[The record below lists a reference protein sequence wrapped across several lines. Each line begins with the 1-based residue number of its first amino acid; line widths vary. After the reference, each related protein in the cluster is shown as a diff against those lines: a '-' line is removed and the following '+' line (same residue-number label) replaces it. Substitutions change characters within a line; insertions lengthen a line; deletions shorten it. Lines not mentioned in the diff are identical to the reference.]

1 MSEEAETV
9 YVGSKP
15 ILTYVLAVINAFQRA
30 DKVKVLARG
39 RAISSA
45 VDVVEVA
52 RRSFIEDLKIE
63 NIEIGTETVGEGDQA
78 RNVSTIAITLSKE
91 K

>member
-52 RRSFIEDLKIE
+52 RRSFIENLKVE
-63 NIEIGTETVGEGDQA
+63 NIEIGTETVGEGDQV

>member
-1 MSEEAETV
+1 MSGEAETV

-30 DKVKVLARG
+30 NKVKVLARG

-45 VDVVEVA
+45 VDVVEVT
-52 RRSFIEDLKIE
+52 RRSFLENLKVE
-63 NIEIGTETVGEGDQA
+63 NIEIGTETVGEGDEA